1 MMNDAMLRETV
12 RDYQKAPDP
21 DTRKTYY
28 EAIRDALR
36 PPPDMAQDPLTTA
49 LEAADPDA
57 PDLLDTLRAA
67 IVPAAAGVTSAA
79 DVLTLPEPERVVWC
93 DAPPPDNAAV
103 CSVGE
108 PMVLSAPGGTGKSY
122 LTLHLALR
130 GCGPEAPARAC
141 GLTVRP
147 GGVLVVSYEDALA
160 RLGARLGALQQRP
173 DVPAT
178 DLSQLRIVP
187 DPLPL
192 WEPLENGAGATPTP
206 AFAALAARALA
217 DRPSLIVIDPLSAAA
232 SGVNV
237 NDGGAARACMRW
249 LIELSTTSGA
259 GVLLVAHDTKAARNE
274 ARAGGDPGAGAVA
287 GSGQWFD
294 AARGVVYLHRT
305 ADGQRQLECLKAN
318 HGRAGWARRLVEV
331 MRGSTFQGF
340 DAHGPVLS
348 GKDVRADRQATNGA
362 TWRNDAKDDPGFD

>member
-122 LTLHLALR
+122 LTLHLAVR

-141 GLTVRP
+141 GLTMRP
-147 GGVLVVSYEDALA
+147 GGVLLVSYEDALG
-160 RLGARLGALQQRP
+160 RLGARLAALQDRP
-173 DVPAT
+173 DVPAA
-178 DLSQLRIVP
+178 DLSHLQIVP

-192 WEPLENGAGATPTP
+192 WAPQENGTGAEPTP
-206 AFAALAARALA
+206 AFAALSARALA
-217 DRPSLIVIDPLSAAA
+217 DRPSLILIDPLSAAA
-232 SGVNV
+232 GGVNV
-237 NDGGAARACMRW
+237 NEGGAARVCMRW
-249 LIELSTTSGA
+249 LIQLSITSGA
-259 GVLLVAHDTKAARNE
+259 GVLIVAHDTKAARNE

-331 MRGSTFQGF
+331 MSGSTFQGF

-348 GKDVRADRQATNGA
+348 GKDVRTDRKATNGA
-362 TWRNDAKDDPGFD
+362 TWRNDAKDNLGFD